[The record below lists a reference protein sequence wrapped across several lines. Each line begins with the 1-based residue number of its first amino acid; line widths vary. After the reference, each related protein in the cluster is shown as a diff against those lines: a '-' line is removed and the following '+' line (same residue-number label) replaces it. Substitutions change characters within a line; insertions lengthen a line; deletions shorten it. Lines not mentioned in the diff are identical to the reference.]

1 LWKDYKSDMPRA
13 CKYTPTKGQ
22 TNEKAARLLFDLILP
37 HDITWRPYED
47 NRDVI
52 PLDDVALYSGW
63 IRSGATKG
71 R

>member
-1 LWKDYKSDMPRA
+1 MPRA
-13 CKYTPTKGQ
+13 CKYEPTKGQ
-22 TNEKAARLLFDLILP
+22 TNDKVARLLFDRILP

-52 PLDDVALYSGW
+52 PLDDVALYSAW

-71 R
+71 RYLPERVLC